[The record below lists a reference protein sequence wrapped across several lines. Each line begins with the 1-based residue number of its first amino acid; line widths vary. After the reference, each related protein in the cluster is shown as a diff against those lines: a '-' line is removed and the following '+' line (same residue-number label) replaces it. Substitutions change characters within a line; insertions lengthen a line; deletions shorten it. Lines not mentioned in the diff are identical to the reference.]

1 MDILIKAGQL
11 ILSLSILVILHEM
24 GHFFFARLFN
34 TRVEKFYL
42 FFDAWFSLFKFKK
55 GDTEYGIGWIPL
67 GGYVKISGMIDE
79 SMDKEQMAQPAQPWE
94 FRSKPT
100 WQRLLIMIGGVVV
113 NFIAAIVIFW
123 MLLYKYGESY
133 IPVTS
138 AKYGL
143 YYHEMVHELG
153 VKDGDIILKA
163 DTFQIETA
171 DQISKFLVLHDV
183 KQLTI
188 KRNDSTFTVA
198 VPDDFG
204 QKLIG
209 ANVKSVADI
218 RIPFVVDTI
227 IPKMG
232 AAQGGMLKGDSVIA
246 VNEQSTAWFHEFAQV
261 MDKNKGKD
269 VTITVMRD
277 TSIVKLICHVSDKG
291 KVGAGNNSAMK
302 NFEVKTNEYGFWAAF
317 PAGLDRGM
325 TTLSNYAKGL
335 KKVFTKEGVT
345 QMGGFGA
352 MGSLFSP
359 TWDWAS
365 FWSLT
370 AIISIILAFMNILP
384 IPALDGG
391 HVLFLLYEII
401 TRRKPSDKFLEYATL
416 AGMIFVIGLILFA
429 NGNDVYKW
437 ISETFFK
444 N

>member
-11 ILSLSILVILHEM
+11 LLSLSILVILHEA
-24 GHFFFARLFN
+24 GHFFFARLFK

-79 SMDKEQMAQPAQPWE
+79 SMDKEQMALPPQPWE
-94 FRSKPT
+94 FRSKPA
-100 WQRLLIMIGGVVV
+100 WQRLLIMIGGVLV
-113 NFIAAIVIFW
+113 NFVAAIIIFW

-143 YYHEMVHELG
+143 YYHSMMHDLG
-153 VKDGDIILKA
+153 IKDGDIIVKA
-163 DTFQIETA
+163 DTVTIKSSE
-171 DQISKFLVLHDV
+171 QISKLLILHDI
-183 KQLTI
+183 KELTVV
-188 KRNDSTFTVA
+188 RHDSTFKVA
-198 VPDDFG
+198 VPEEFS
-204 QKLIG
+204 QKILG
-209 ANVKSVADI
+209 AEIKSVADV
-218 RIPFVVDTI
+218 RIPFVVDTV
-227 IPKMG
+227 IPGMG
-232 AAQGGMLKGDSVIA
+232 AAKAGFMKGDSIVKLDGKPA
-246 VNEQSTAWFHEFAQV
+246 VWYNQFVELIDNYKSKE
-261 MDKNKGKD
+261 

-277 TSIVKLICHVSDKG
+277 TVAVDLLCQVSDKG
-291 KVGAGNNSAMK
+291 KIGIGNTSPLK
-302 NFEVKTNEYGFWAAF
+302 YFEVKTTEYDFFSAL
-317 PAGLDRGM
+317 PAGIDKGVN
-325 TTLSNYAKGL
+325 TLSNYAKGM
-335 KKVFTKEGVT
+335 KKLFTKEGAT
-345 QMGGFGA
+345 QIGGFGA

-391 HVLFLLYEII
+391 HVLFLMYEII
-401 TRRKPSDKFLEYATL
+401 TRRKPSDKFMEYAQMV
-416 AGMIFVIGLILFA
+416 GMVILIGLLLFA
-429 NGNDVYKW
+429 NGNDIFKW
-437 ISETFFK
+437 IFK

>member
-11 ILSLSILVILHEM
+11 LLSLSILVILHEA
-24 GHFFFARLFN
+24 GHFFFARLFK

-79 SMDKEQMAQPAQPWE
+79 SMDKEQLALPPQPWE
-94 FRSKPT
+94 FRSKPA
-100 WQRLLIMIGGVVV
+100 WQRLLIMIGGVLV
-113 NFIAAIVIFW
+113 NFVAAIIIFW

-143 YYHEMVHELG
+143 YYHSMMHDLG
-153 VKDGDIILKA
+153 IKDGDIIVKA
-163 DTFQIETA
+163 DTATIKSSE
-171 DQISKFLVLHDV
+171 QISKLLILHDISE
-183 KQLTI
+183 LTVI
-188 KRNDSTFTVA
+188 RHDSTFKVA
-198 VPDDFG
+198 VPEEFS
-204 QKLIG
+204 QKILG
-209 ANVKSVADI
+209 AEIKSVADV
-218 RIPFVVDTI
+218 RIPFVVDTV
-227 IPKMG
+227 IPGMG
-232 AAQGGMLKGDSVIA
+232 AAKAGFMKGDSIVKLDGKPA
-246 VNEQSTAWFHEFAQV
+246 VWYNQFVELIDNYKSKE
-261 MDKNKGKD
+261 

-277 TSIVKLICHVSDKG
+277 TVAVDLLCQVSDKG
-291 KVGAGNNSAMK
+291 KIGIGNTSPLK
-302 NFEVKTNEYGFWAAF
+302 YFEVKTTEYDFFSAL
-317 PAGLDRGM
+317 PAGIDKGVN
-325 TTLSNYAKGL
+325 TLSNYAKGM
-335 KKVFTKEGVT
+335 KKLFTKEGAT
-345 QMGGFGA
+345 QIGGFGA

-391 HVLFLLYEII
+391 HVLFLMYEII
-401 TRRKPSDKFLEYATL
+401 TRRKPSDKFMEYAQMV
-416 AGMIFVIGLILFA
+416 GMVILIGLLLFA
-429 NGNDVYKW
+429 NGNDIFKW
-437 ISETFFK
+437 IFK